1 MQNHETRIS
10 EIMQALER
18 DVDPRQAL
26 RLEAELAQLRES
38 RARQDRQR
46 ESTTAPV
53 QPRWRVVDPYQ

>member
-1 MQNHETRIS
+1 MQNHETRIN
-10 EIMQALER
+10 EIVRALER

-46 ESTTAPV
+46 ESTTAKI

>member
-10 EIMQALER
+10 EIVRALER

-46 ESTTAPV
+46 ESTTAPI
-53 QPRWRVVDPYQ
+53 QPRWKHADTFE